1 MDFTKVFNEQF
12 EFINRLNLEFKRSVY
27 DLVNIKNNKLMGLLG
42 QRGVGK
48 TTILLQKLKEINSDN
63 VLYISVDNPY
73 FSTVNL
79 Y

>member
-1 MDFTKVFNEQF
+1 MDFTKFFNEQF
-12 EFINRLNLEFKRSVY
+12 ELINKLDLEFKRSVY
-27 DLVNIKNNKLMGLLG
+27 DLVDIENNKLTALLG

-63 VLYISVDNPY
+63 ALYISVDNPY